1 MAKFDLAI
9 LGGGPGG
16 YVAAIQSA
24 QLGLKTCII
33 DKDKLGGICLN
44 WGCIPTKALLKNAE
58 VYHTIKHADMYG
70 IKVENVSVDFKKNI
84 QRSRDISNRL
94 SKGIE
99 FLMKKNKI
107 THITGIGKLTSKTSL
122 EVKNKQKTDTIEAD
136 KIILATG
143 ARPRSFPGMEFDG
156 NRVISF
162 KEAMILDSP
171 PKKMIIIGSG
181 AIGSEF
187 AYYYNEFGTEVH
199 MIEMLDRILP
209 IEDADVSKEVEKSF
223 KKSSIKISTGTK
235 VSKIES
241 LKTKVKVHTERNGKE
256 EILEG
261 DIALL
266 AVGVT
271 GNIEYLGLEELGIE
285 TNGGTITINEFNQ
298 TNIPNIFAI
307 GDVSGPPW
315 LAHVAS
321 AQGHVA
327 ADYIGGHSPKPV
339 DYSNIPSC
347 TYCQPQVG
355 SLGMTEAQAKE
366 AGHEVKIGK
375 FLFQASGKAMAVG
388 DTSGFVKLVFDA
400 KYGELLGAHI
410 VGSEATELIA
420 ELGVA
425 KSLETTWEE
434 IAMTIHAHPT
444 LSEAIMEAALDAF
457 GLAIHQ

>member
-16 YVAAIQSA
+16 YVAAIRGA
-24 QLGLKTCII
+24 QLGLKTCVI
-33 DKDKLGGICLN
+33 DQDKLGGICLN

-58 VYHTIKHADMYG
+58 VYHYIKNADTYG
-70 IKVENVSVDFKKNI
+70 INVGKVSVDFKKNI
-84 QRSRDISNRL
+84 KRSRDVSNRL

-99 FLMKKNKI
+99 FLIKKNKI
-107 THITGIGKLTSKTSL
+107 THIQGTGKLTSKTSL

-143 ARPRSFPGMEFDG
+143 ARPKSFPGMEYDR

-199 MIEMLDRILP
+199 LIEMMDRILP
-209 IEDADVSKEVEKSF
+209 VEDSDVSKEVAKSF
-223 KKSSIKISTGTK
+223 KKSGITISTETK

-241 LKTKVKVHTERNGKE
+241 LETKVKVHTEKNGKE

-261 DIALL
+261 DVALL
-266 AVGVT
+266 AVGVK
-271 GNIEYLGLEELGIE
+271 GNIENIGLEELGII
-285 TNGGTITINEFNQ
+285 TDQCAITINEFNQ
-298 TNIPNIFAI
+298 TNIPTIYAI

-327 ADYIGGHSPKPV
+327 ADHAAGHETKPV
-339 DYSNIPSC
+339 NYSNIPSC

-366 AGHEVKIGK
+366 AGHSVKIGK
-375 FLFQASGKAMAVG
+375 FSFQASGKAMAVG
-388 DTSGFVKLVFDA
+388 NTTGFVKLVFDGQ
-400 KYGELLGAHI
+400 YGDLLGAHI

-425 KSLETTWEE
+425 KALETTWED
-434 IAMTIHAHPT
+434 IAMTVHAHPT
-444 LSEAIMEAALDAF
+444 LSEAVMEAAMDAF
-457 GLAIHQ
+457 GSAIHQ

>member
-16 YVAAIQSA
+16 YVAAIRGA
-24 QLGLKTCII
+24 QLGLKTCVI
-33 DKDKLGGICLN
+33 DQDKLGGICLN

-58 VYHTIKHADMYG
+58 VYHYIKNADTYG
-70 IKVENVSVDFKKNI
+70 INVGKVSVDFKKNI
-84 QRSRDISNRL
+84 KRSRDVSNRL

-99 FLMKKNKI
+99 FLIKKNKI
-107 THITGIGKLTSKTSL
+107 THIQGTGKLTSKTSL

-143 ARPRSFPGMEFDG
+143 ARPKSFPGMEYDR

-199 MIEMLDRILP
+199 LIEMMDRILP
-209 IEDADVSKEVEKSF
+209 VEDSDVSKEVAKSF
-223 KKSSIKISTGTK
+223 KKSGITISTETK

-241 LKTKVKVHTERNGKE
+241 LETKVKVHTEKNGKE

-261 DIALL
+261 DVALL
-266 AVGVT
+266 AVGVK
-271 GNIEYLGLEELGIE
+271 GNIENIGLEELGII
-285 TNGGTITINEFNQ
+285 TDQCAITINEFNQ
-298 TNIPNIFAI
+298 TNIPTIYAI

-327 ADYIGGHSPKPV
+327 ADHAAGHETKPV
-339 DYSNIPSC
+339 NYSNIPSC

-366 AGHEVKIGK
+366 AGHGVKIGK

-388 DTSGFVKLVFDA
+388 NTTGFVKLVFDS

-410 VGSEATELIA
+410 VGAEATELIA
-420 ELGVA
+420 ELGLA
-425 KSLETTWEE
+425 KGLEATWED
-434 IAMTIHAHPT
+434 IAMTVHAHPT

-457 GLAIHQ
+457 GSAIHQ

>member
-16 YVAAIQSA
+16 YVAAIRGA
-24 QLGLKTCII
+24 QLGLKTCVI
-33 DKDKLGGICLN
+33 DQDKLGGICLN
-44 WGCIPTKALLKNAE
+44 WGCIPTKSLLKNAE
-58 VYHTIKHADMYG
+58 VYHYIKNADTYG
-70 IKVENVSVDFKKNI
+70 INVGKVSVDFKKNI
-84 QRSRDISNRL
+84 KRSRDVSNRL

-99 FLMKKNKI
+99 FLIKKNKI
-107 THITGIGKLTSKTSL
+107 THIQGTGKLTSKTSL

-143 ARPRSFPGMEFDG
+143 ARPKSFPGMEYDR

-199 MIEMLDRILP
+199 LIEMMDRILP
-209 IEDADVSKEVEKSF
+209 VEDSDVSKEVAKSF
-223 KKSSIKISTGTK
+223 KKSGITISTETK

-241 LKTKVKVHTERNGKE
+241 LETKVKVHTEKNGKE

-261 DIALL
+261 DMALL
-266 AVGVT
+266 AVGVK
-271 GNIEYLGLEELGIE
+271 GNIENIGLEELGII
-285 TNGGTITINEFNQ
+285 TDQCAITINEFNQ
-298 TNIPNIFAI
+298 TNIPTIYAI

-327 ADYIGGHSPKPV
+327 ADHAAGHETKPV
-339 DYSNIPSC
+339 NYSNIPSC

-366 AGHEVKIGK
+366 AGHGVKIGK

-388 DTSGFVKLVFDA
+388 NTTGFVKLVFDS

-410 VGSEATELIA
+410 VGAEATELIA
-420 ELGVA
+420 ELGLA
-425 KSLETTWEE
+425 KGLEATWED
-434 IAMTIHAHPT
+434 IAMTVHAHPT

-457 GLAIHQ
+457 GSAIHQ

>member
-16 YVAAIQSA
+16 YVAAIRGA
-24 QLGLKTCII
+24 QLGLKTCVI
-33 DKDKLGGICLN
+33 DQDKLGGICLN
-44 WGCIPTKALLKNAE
+44 WGCIPTKSLLKNAE
-58 VYHTIKHADMYG
+58 VYHYIKNADTYG
-70 IKVENVSVDFKKNI
+70 INVGKVSVDFKKNI
-84 QRSRDISNRL
+84 KRSRDVSNRL

-99 FLMKKNKI
+99 FLIKKNKI
-107 THITGIGKLTSKTSL
+107 THIQGTGKLTSKTSL

-143 ARPRSFPGMEFDG
+143 ARPKSFPGMEYDR

-199 MIEMLDRILP
+199 LIEMMDRILP
-209 IEDADVSKEVEKSF
+209 VEDSDVSKEVAKSF
-223 KKSSIKISTGTK
+223 KKSGITISTETK

-241 LKTKVKVHTERNGKE
+241 LETKVKVHTEKNGKE

-261 DIALL
+261 DVALL
-266 AVGVT
+266 AVGVK
-271 GNIEYLGLEELGIE
+271 GNIENIGLEELGII
-285 TNGGTITINEFNQ
+285 TDQCAITINEFNQ
-298 TNIPNIFAI
+298 TNIPTIYAI

-327 ADYIGGHSPKPV
+327 ADHAAGHETKPV
-339 DYSNIPSC
+339 NYSNIPSC

-366 AGHEVKIGK
+366 AGHGVKIGK

-388 DTSGFVKLVFDA
+388 NTTGFVKLVFDS

-410 VGSEATELIA
+410 VGAEATELIA
-420 ELGVA
+420 ELGLA
-425 KSLETTWEE
+425 KGLEATWED
-434 IAMTIHAHPT
+434 IAMTVHAHPT

-457 GLAIHQ
+457 GSAIHQ

>member
-16 YVAAIQSA
+16 YVAAIRGA
-24 QLGLKTCII
+24 QLGLKTCVI
-33 DKDKLGGICLN
+33 DQDKLGGICLN
-44 WGCIPTKALLKNAE
+44 WGCIPTKSLLKNAE
-58 VYHTIKHADMYG
+58 VYHYIKNADTYG
-70 IKVENVSVDFKKNI
+70 INVGKVSVDFKKNI
-84 QRSRDISNRL
+84 KRSRDVSNRL

-99 FLMKKNKI
+99 FLIKKNKI
-107 THITGIGKLTSKTSL
+107 THIQGTGKLTSKTSL

-143 ARPRSFPGMEFDG
+143 ARPKSFPGMEYDR

-199 MIEMLDRILP
+199 LIEMMDRILP
-209 IEDADVSKEVEKSF
+209 VEDSDVSKEVAKSF
-223 KKSSIKISTGTK
+223 KKSGITISTETK

-241 LKTKVKVHTERNGKE
+241 LETKVKVHTEKNGKE

-261 DIALL
+261 DMALL

-271 GNIEYLGLEELGIE
+271 GNIENIGLEELGII
-285 TNGGTITINEFNQ
+285 TDQCAITINEFNQ
-298 TNIPNIFAI
+298 TNISTIYAI

-327 ADYIGGHSPKPV
+327 ADHAAGHETKPV
-339 DYSNIPSC
+339 NYSNIPSC

-366 AGHEVKIGK
+366 AGHGVKIGK

-388 DTSGFVKLVFDA
+388 NTTGFVKLVFDS

-410 VGSEATELIA
+410 VGAEATELIA
-420 ELGVA
+420 ELGLA
-425 KSLETTWEE
+425 KGLEATWED
-434 IAMTIHAHPT
+434 IAMTVHAHPT

-457 GLAIHQ
+457 GSAIHQ

>member
-16 YVAAIQSA
+16 YVAAIRGA
-24 QLGLKTCII
+24 QLGLKTCVI
-33 DKDKLGGICLN
+33 DQDKLGGICLN

-58 VYHTIKHADMYG
+58 VYHYIKNADTYG
-70 IKVENVSVDFKKNI
+70 INVAKVSVDFKKNI
-84 QRSRDISNRL
+84 KRSRDVSNHL

-99 FLMKKNKI
+99 FLIKKNKI
-107 THITGIGKLTSKTSL
+107 THIQGTGKLTSNTSL

-143 ARPRSFPGMEFDG
+143 ARPKSFPGMEYDR

-199 MIEMLDRILP
+199 LIEMMNRILP
-209 IEDADVSKEVEKSF
+209 VEDLDVSKEVAKSF
-223 KKSSIKISTGTK
+223 KKSGITISTETK

-241 LKTKVKVHTERNGKE
+241 LETKVKVHTEKNGKE

-261 DIALL
+261 DVALL
-266 AVGVT
+266 AVGVK
-271 GNIEYLGLEELGIE
+271 GNIENIGLEELGII
-285 TNGGTITINEFNQ
+285 TDQCAITINEFNQ
-298 TNIPNIFAI
+298 TNIPTIYAI

-327 ADYIGGHSPKPV
+327 ADHAAGHETKPV
-339 DYSNIPSC
+339 NYSNIPSC

-366 AGHEVKIGK
+366 AGHGVKIGK

-388 DTSGFVKLVFDA
+388 NTTGFVKLVFDS

-410 VGSEATELIA
+410 VGAEATELIA
-420 ELGVA
+420 ELGLA
-425 KSLETTWEE
+425 KGLEATWED
-434 IAMTIHAHPT
+434 IAMTVHAHPT

-457 GLAIHQ
+457 GSAIHQ

>member
-1 MAKFDLAI
+1 MAKFKLAV

-16 YVAAIQSA
+16 YVAAIRGA
-24 QLGLKTCII
+24 QLGLKTVII

-58 VYHTIKHADMYG
+58 VYHTIKTADTYG
-70 IKVENVSVDFKKNI
+70 ITVGKVSIDFKKNI
-84 QRSRDISNRL
+84 KRSRDVSNRL

-107 THITGIGKLTSKTSL
+107 THIEGTGRFISKTTL
-122 EVKNKQKTDTIEAD
+122 EVKNGKKTEKVEAE
-136 KIILATG
+136 KIIIATG
-143 ARPRSFPGMEFDG
+143 ARPRTFPGMELDG
-156 NRVISF
+156 KRVISY
-162 KEAMILDSP
+162 KEAMILEAP

-181 AIGSEF
+181 AIGCEF
-187 AYYYNEFGTEVH
+187 AYYYNEFGTEIH
-199 MIEMLDRILP
+199 MVEMLDRLLP
-209 IEDADVSKEVEKSF
+209 IEDVDVSKEVEKSF
-223 KKSSIKISTGTK
+223 KKFGIKVYKGTK
-235 VSKIES
+235 VSRINS
-241 LKTKVKVHTERNGKE
+241 LKKKVKVYTERNGKE

-261 DIALL
+261 DVALL
-266 AVGVT
+266 AVGVK
-271 GNIEYLGLEELGIE
+271 GNIENMGLEELGIE
-285 TNGGTITINEFNQ
+285 TDRGAITINKFNQ
-298 TNIPNIFAI
+298 TNLPNIYAI

-327 ADYIGGHSPKPV
+327 VDHAVGHSATPV
-339 DYSNIPSC
+339 DYSNIPGC

-355 SLGMTEAQAKE
+355 SLGMTEVQAKE
-366 AGHEVKIGK
+366 AGHDMKVGK

-388 DTSGFVKLVFDA
+388 DTSGFVKLIFDA

-425 KSLETTWEE
+425 KALETTWED
-434 IAMTIHAHPT
+434 IAMTVHAHPT
-444 LSEAIMEAALDAF
+444 LSEAIMEAALDAI
-457 GLAIHQ
+457 GSAIHQ

>member
-1 MAKFDLAI
+1 D
-9 LGGGPGG
+9 
-16 YVAAIQSA
+16 
-24 QLGLKTCII
+24 
-33 DKDKLGGICLN
+33 
-44 WGCIPTKALLKNAE
+44 
-58 VYHTIKHADMYG
+58 
-70 IKVENVSVDFKKNI
+70 
-84 QRSRDISNRL
+84 R
-94 SKGIE
+94 
-99 FLMKKNKI
+99 
-107 THITGIGKLTSKTSL
+107 
-122 EVKNKQKTDTIEAD
+122 
-136 KIILATG
+136 
-143 ARPRSFPGMEFDG
+143 

-199 MIEMLDRILP
+199 LIEMMNRILP
-209 IEDADVSKEVEKSF
+209 VEDLDVSKEVAKSF
-223 KKSSIKISTGTK
+223 KKSGITISTETK

-241 LKTKVKVHTERNGKE
+241 LETKVKVHTEKNGKE

-261 DIALL
+261 DMALL
-266 AVGVT
+266 AVGVK
-271 GNIEYLGLEELGIE
+271 GNIENIGLEELGII
-285 TNGGTITINEFNQ
+285 TDQCAITINEFNQ
-298 TNIPNIFAI
+298 TNIPTIYAI

-327 ADYIGGHSPKPV
+327 ADHAAGHETKPV
-339 DYSNIPSC
+339 NYSNIPSC

-366 AGHEVKIGK
+366 AGHGVKIGK

-388 DTSGFVKLVFDA
+388 NTTGFVKLVFDS

-410 VGSEATELIA
+410 VGAEATELIA
-420 ELGVA
+420 ELGLA
-425 KSLETTWEE
+425 KGLEATWED
-434 IAMTIHAHPT
+434 IAMTVHAHPT

-457 GLAIHQ
+457 GSAIHQ

>member
-16 YVAAIQSA
+16 YVAAIRGA
-24 QLGLKTCII
+24 QLGLKTCVI
-33 DKDKLGGICLN
+33 DQDKLGGICLN

-58 VYHTIKHADMYG
+58 VYHYIKNADTYG
-70 IKVENVSVDFKKNI
+70 INVGKVSVDFKKNI
-84 QRSRDISNRL
+84 KRSRDVSNRL
-94 SKGIE
+94 NKGIE
-99 FLMKKNKI
+99 FLIKKNKI
-107 THITGIGKLTSKTSL
+107 THIQGMGKLTSKTSL

-143 ARPRSFPGMEFDG
+143 ARPKSFPGMEYDW

-199 MIEMLDRILP
+199 LIEMMDRILP
-209 IEDADVSKEVEKSF
+209 VEDSDVSKEVAKSF
-223 KKSSIKISTGTK
+223 KKSGITISTETK

-241 LKTKVKVHTERNGKE
+241 LETKVKVHTEKNGKE

-261 DIALL
+261 DMALL
-266 AVGVT
+266 AVGVK
-271 GNIEYLGLEELGIE
+271 GNIENIGLEKLGIIIDQCA
-285 TNGGTITINEFNQ
+285 ITINEFNQ
-298 TNIPNIFAI
+298 TNIPTIYAI

-327 ADYIGGHSPKPV
+327 ADHAAGHETKPV
-339 DYSNIPSC
+339 NYSNIPSC

-366 AGHEVKIGK
+366 AGHGVKIGK

-388 DTSGFVKLVFDA
+388 NTTGFVKLVFDS

-410 VGSEATELIA
+410 VGAEATELIA
-420 ELGVA
+420 ELGLA
-425 KSLETTWEE
+425 KGLEATWED
-434 IAMTIHAHPT
+434 IAMTVHAHPT

-457 GLAIHQ
+457 GSAIHQ